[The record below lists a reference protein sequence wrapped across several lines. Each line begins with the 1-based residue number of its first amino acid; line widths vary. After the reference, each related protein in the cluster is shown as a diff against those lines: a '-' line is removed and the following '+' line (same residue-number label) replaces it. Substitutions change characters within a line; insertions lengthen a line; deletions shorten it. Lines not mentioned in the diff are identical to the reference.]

1 MDALIAK
8 KRAEVMARLAS
19 MKLPGGAGASVAL
32 APTAAT
38 APAPSVAAS
47 SPRDALAALQ
57 ARVQAKLSGLSA
69 TAAPAQPTELHPMLR
84 GDYKAPGR
92 SGQAPM
98 PRISSIKAN
107 QRKEKPKRLKIE
119 HEAPAS
125 FTDPEKN
132 PYFDPALGA
141 HRTAEPHARRAGKQF
156 QFTRPGRYI
165 EQAERLRNEAK
176 MEQLKVEIAAR
187 AEVARLED
195 EVLDANAIKFSEP
208 PEVEWWDAPF
218 VSNGA
223 YPRDDIVP
231 VESLITIYVQHP
243 VPVEPPASILSMSSV
258 PSQLMLTRK
267 ERKKV
272 RRQRR
277 IESQREH
284 REKVMLGLLP
294 PDEPKLRMSNFMRIM
309 ANQSVPD
316 PTKLEAEV
324 RRQMQARL
332 DKHVAENQARK
343 LTKEQRVA
351 KNESKAESEEQKGV
365 VAAIFRVGN
374 LQHPQHRYKVSINA
388 KQNHLTGVAL
398 VCENLSVVVVEGP
411 EKFIKAY
418 KKLMLR
424 RIDWV
429 NGEVKLDAA
438 ASLAGGTE
446 KAAVDWSKNSCH
458 MIWQGAIEQRRFTQF
473 RLRDCPTEGYAK
485 RVLSSV
491 GCDSYWQLAK
501 QFDPSTAVAS
511 DLLL

>member
-1 MDALIAK
+1 
-8 KRAEVMARLAS
+8 
-19 MKLPGGAGASVAL
+19 
-32 APTAAT
+32 
-38 APAPSVAAS
+38 
-47 SPRDALAALQ
+47 
-57 ARVQAKLSGLSA
+57 
-69 TAAPAQPTELHPMLR
+69 
-84 GDYKAPGR
+84 
-92 SGQAPM
+92 
-98 PRISSIKAN
+98 
-107 QRKEKPKRLKIE
+107 
-119 HEAPAS
+119 
-125 FTDPEKN
+125 
-132 PYFDPALGA
+132 
-141 HRTAEPHARRAGKQF
+141 
-156 QFTRPGRYI
+156 
-165 EQAERLRNEAK
+165 QAEKLRNEAK

-208 PEVEWWDAPF
+208 PEIEWWDAPF

-223 YPRDDIVP
+223 YPQGDVVP

-243 VPVEPPASILSMSSV
+243 VPVEPPASILSMSSA

-277 IESQREH
+277 IETQREH

-324 RRQMQARL
+324 RKQMQARQ
-332 DKHVAENQARK
+332 DKHEADNQARK

-351 KNESKAESEEQKGV
+351 KNESKVESEEQRGV
-365 VAAIFRVGN
+365 VAAVFRVDN
-374 LQHPQHRYKVSINA
+374 LRYPQHRYKVSINA

-398 VCENLSVVVVEGP
+398 VCEDLSVVVVEGP
-411 EKFIKAY
+411 EKFVKAY

-429 NGEVKLDAA
+429 NAQVKLDAA
-438 ASLAGGTE
+438 SSAGDVE
-446 KAAVDWSKNSCH
+446 QAEVDLSKNSCH
-458 MIWQGAIEQRRFTQF
+458 MIWQGPIEQRRFTQF

-485 RVLSSV
+485 RVLSSA
-491 GCDSYWQLAK
+491 GCESYWQLAK
-501 QFDPSTAVAS
+501 QFDPSTAIAS